1 MILYTDIS
9 DHFPIVSSFTYNRE
23 NISHQ
28 QIVKKRTFPN
38 TSIQR
43 FVEELSE
50 TNWDDII
57 FTCTC
62 ANKGLELFEGKFRKM
77 FEDNFPVKTFC
88 PRNKD
93 EICPYITPPLK
104 KSFTEKKRLERLSVK
119 WLLSF
124 RAKYKT
130 YRNRLTK

>member
-28 QIVKKRTFPN
+28 QIIVKKRTLPN

-77 FEDNFPVKTFC
+77 FEDNFQVKTLC

-93 EICPYITPPLK
+93 KSYPSSQK
-104 KSFTEKKRLERLSVK
+104 KYHRKETLR
-119 WLLSF
+119 
-124 RAKYKT
+124 KT
-130 YRNRLTK
+130 SSKMATIF